1 MNNLKEKVET
11 PDTNTDTEK
20 PNNQNQTDTSKPST
34 DDKVADTNATNGK
47 SQVKTGDSTSLTRWF
62 VMLTLAAVGMIAG
75 LFIKRKRDNC

>member
-1 MNNLKEKVET
+1 M
-11 PDTNTDTEK
+11 
-20 PNNQNQTDTSKPST
+20 
-34 DDKVADTNATNGK
+34 ADTNATNGK